1 MDNSPQRIVI
11 IGNGEDWQKEKIVHF
26 CQKADYIIAAD
37 NGLALLHRFNLKP
50 NLIIGDLDSIS
61 PPLLKQYHGIP
72 IKKYPSKK
80 DFTDSELSIQKA
92 ISMNPKEII
101 LLAMTGNY
109 FDHSY
114 AAVINLFRNDQQGI
128 KMKIITSNSVI
139 FPITGDISLLQMKGR
154 RFSLFPL
161 GPVKQFTMVGSQY
174 QFSKKN
180 LTITDYS
187 ISNVIVDDKLEIN
200 FKKGLLFC
208 VLFDPG
214 FQ

>member
-1 MDNSPQRIVI
+1 MNNFPQRIVI
-11 IGNGEDWQKEKIVHF
+11 IGNGEDWQKEKIIRF

-37 NGLALLHRFNLKP
+37 NGLALLHHLHIKP
-50 NLIIGDLDSIS
+50 DLIIGDLDSVS
-61 PPLLKQYHGIP
+61 SSTLKHYPETP
-72 IKKYPSKK
+72 IKKYPRKK

-92 ISMNPKEII
+92 ISMDPKEIT

-114 AAVINLFRNDQQGI
+114 ATLINLFRNYHKGI
-128 KMKIITSNSVI
+128 EIKIVTSNSVI
-139 FPITGDISLLQMKGR
+139 FPVIGKMSLLHLKGR

-161 GPVKQFTMVGSQY
+161 SPVKQFRIEGSQY
-174 QFSKKN
+174 HFPKKN
-180 LTITDYS
+180 LKVTDYS
-187 ISNVIVDDKLEIN
+187 ISNVIINEKLEIN
-200 FKKGLLFC
+200 FEKGILFC